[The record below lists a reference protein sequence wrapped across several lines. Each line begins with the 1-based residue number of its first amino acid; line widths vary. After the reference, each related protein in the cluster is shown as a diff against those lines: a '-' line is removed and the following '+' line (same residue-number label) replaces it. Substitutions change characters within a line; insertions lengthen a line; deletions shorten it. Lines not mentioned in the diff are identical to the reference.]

1 MTLYAKIID
10 GTVAAYPYHLYQLKI
25 DFPDTSF
32 PNPPELA
39 DLSVFDVWPVVESV
53 QPGFNQASQKIQEGV
68 PALVEGIWTQQWA
81 VRAATQAEMD
91 AHAAVLAQ
99 QAQDAADEAARVEA
113 KADAIIKYLMSH
125 TPAQIVAKVDADVTN
140 LATAKT
146 YIAKLAVAVCVLARK
161 GLR

>member
-1 MTLYAKIID
+1 MIYIVAPEGAYAY
-10 GTVAAYPYHLYQLKI
+10 TVNHGNNILWDYNRLCPAHALTPDEAAQFGVHPL
-25 DFPDTSF
+25 T
-32 PNPPELA
+32 E
-39 DLSVFDVWPVVESV
+39 
-53 QPGFNQASQKIQEGV
+53 V
-68 PALVEGIWTQQWA
+68 PAPAFDPATQTVDAVDPAPVNGVWTQQWA

-113 KADAIIKYLMSH
+113 KADTIIKYLVSH
-125 TPAQIVAKVDADVTN
+125 TPAQIVAKVNADVTN